1 MSEIGK
7 INNLQI
13 IKELDFGIYLDGKE
27 FGEILLPKRYVPEN
41 YKIDDFIDVFIY
53 RDSEE
58 RLIATTEKPYAMV
71 GDFAFLKVLTIN
83 EIGAFLDWGLTKDLF
98 VPFREQKQKMQKG
111 NFYLV
116 FVYLDNE
123 SNRIAASSRL
133 DKFLNKT
140 PADYQINQEV
150 DLIIRNKTDMGYKVI
165 INNSHSGVLYKNE
178 VFQTLK
184 EGQKIKG
191 FIKKIREDEKIDVSL
206 QKSGYEK
213 VEKLTEKI
221 INKLKENNGFISVT
235 DKTSPE
241 IIYNTFG
248 VSKKTYK
255 KSIGVLYKKR
265 IINIE
270 KDGIKLNN

>member
-13 IKELDFGIYLDGKE
+13 IKELNFGIYLDGKE